1 VAKIPICSI
10 VAQYMYLDKSSDD
23 IRVIYEYYDPPALGI
38 IDQKFQIFF
47 YLKFLEK
54 FLNDEYKPGDGF
66 GIL

>member
-1 VAKIPICSI
+1 
-10 VAQYMYLDKSSDD
+10 MYLDKSSDD